1 MRRRDLATSESWAPQ
16 ASEGKKNPSPEV
28 NFISARDTPAT
39 TGSAPPGCHRTAAA
53 SANGPGGRAGA
64 GGRTGRGDGDRPS
77 ACPRPATPRLEGGW
91 RAGTGSLGARE
102 MPSPHPLPH
111 ARPAQGLRPAAEAL
125 PPLSPGRR
133 GPPRG
138 WASRSSRRGDRPRPA
153 RRLRCPP
160 GAGAPSEAPK
170 GVGHSPTQADPRRR
184 R

>member
-1 MRRRDLATSESWAPQ
+1 MRRRDLATSKSWAPQ
-16 ASEGKKNPSPEV
+16 ASEGKKKKNNPSPEA

-39 TGSAPPGCHRTAAA
+39 TGSAPRGCHLTAAA
-53 SANGPGGRAGA
+53 SANGPAGRAGA
-64 GGRTGRGDGDRPS
+64 GGPRGQGRSLRLPASGDAASRRGLASRDRQPRGAGDAAS
-77 ACPRPATPRLEGGW
+77 
-91 RAGTGSLGARE
+91 S
-102 MPSPHPLPH
+102 
-111 ARPAQGLRPAAEAL
+111 PAAPRQAGSGAPACSEAL
-125 PPLSPGRR
+125 PPRSPGRR

-138 WASRSSRRGDRPRPA
+138 WASRSSRRGDRPRRA